1 VNERAVEFAMRMIV
15 ATQGEIA
22 PVSVFA
28 RKNYFYPDLPKGYQ
42 ISQYDKPIGI
52 GGAVA
57 FMLEGHEESVQL
69 NRIHLEEDA
78 GKSLHPEGSGD
89 DYTRVDLNRCGTPL
103 IEIVSEPD
111 IHSAE
116 AAFAYLHALKQLVE
130 YLRICDGNMEQ
141 GSLRCDAN
149 VSVRAAGQIEFGTK
163 TEVKNLNSIH
173 GVQKAIT
180 YEINRQISILET
192 GGSIEQET
200 LLYNAADGKCYPMRS
215 KEESHDYRYFPDPDL
230 VTLEVS
236 QEWINRVAASL
247 PELPLHRRQR
257 FVEEYQIPAYDAE
270 VLTSTRA
277 LAEYFEETAELVQ
290 DPKAVSNWI
299 MTEVMAR
306 LNEQEIIID
315 EFAIKPERL
324 GDLIKMTLSN
334 EITGPIAKEVFA
346 IMQSDPAPPDVIV
359 DLRGLAPLTDSGELE
374 KLVDQIIAENP
385 EEVARFRAGHK
396 KLMGFFVGNVMK
408 ATQGKADP
416 KLATQL
422 FNRKLGESQ

>member
-1 VNERAVEFAMRMIV
+1 
-15 ATQGEIA
+15 
-22 PVSVFA
+22 
-28 RKNYFYPDLPKGYQ
+28 
-42 ISQYDKPIGI
+42 
-52 GGAVA
+52 
-57 FMLEGHEESVQL
+57 
-69 NRIHLEEDA
+69 
-78 GKSLHPEGSGD
+78 
-89 DYTRVDLNRCGTPL
+89 
-103 IEIVSEPD
+103 
-111 IHSAE
+111 
-116 AAFAYLHALKQLVE
+116 
-130 YLRICDGNMEQ
+130 
-141 GSLRCDAN
+141 
-149 VSVRAAGQIEFGTK
+149 
-163 TEVKNLNSIH
+163 LNSIH

-306 LNEQEIIID
+306 LNEQQIIID